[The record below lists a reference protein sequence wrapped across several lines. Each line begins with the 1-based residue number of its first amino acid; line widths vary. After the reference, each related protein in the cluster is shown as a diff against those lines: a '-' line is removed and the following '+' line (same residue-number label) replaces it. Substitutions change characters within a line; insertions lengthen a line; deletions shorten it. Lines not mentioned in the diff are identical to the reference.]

1 MRGTGSDTMLFLH
14 RLEQEDASG
23 NQITA
28 NGMYNSVEIPPTAWI
43 DSAKSWIGQ
52 MQGDI
57 PIYLSEP

>member
-1 MRGTGSDTMLFLH
+1 MLFLH